1 MKKYV
6 IRVNGTT
13 YDVEVEEV
21 KIGTSSTP
29 VADITPV
36 QQPVKKP
43 EPDLSQIKQVTPVS
57 GVSSNSEDRITA
69 PMAGTIVNVFVK
81 PGDTINR
88 GDVLLILEAMKMEND
103 VMASTAGKILSVQ
116 VEPGKLIN
124 AGDTLI
130 TLEI

>member
-21 KIGTSSTP
+21 KIETSSIP
-29 VADITPV
+29 VTDITPI
-36 QQPVKKP
+36 QKPVKKP
-43 EPDLSQIKQVTPVS
+43 EADLSQIKQVTPVS

-81 PGDTINR
+81 PGDTVNR
-88 GDVLLILEAMKMEND
+88 GDILLILEAMKMEND
-103 VMASTAGKILSVQ
+103 VIASTDGKILSVH
-116 VEPGKLIN
+116 VESGKIIN
-124 AGDTLI
+124 AGDILI
-130 TLEI
+130 TLE